1 MNWSEWTKATGLYLK
16 SQWGLSSVFASQV
29 AVLLAYF
36 FSYNLNPR
44 ITSGFR
50 DPKKQAAMR
59 EQWDSGNRAG
69 LRARPAAASKHSVT
83 NWIGQPA
90 AEAIDIVTNNDYQA
104 AQIARALKIGD
115 GLAFG
120 DPGHYYLT

>member
-1 MNWSEWTKATGLYLK
+1 MNWTAWLKSTAEYLK
-16 SQWGLSSVFASQV
+16 TNWGLSAAFSQQA

-59 EQWDSGNRAG
+59 EAWDAGQRAG
-69 LRARPAAASKHSVT
+69 LRARPAASSKHST
-83 NWIGQPA
+83 QNWLGAPA
-90 AEAIDIVTNNDYQA
+90 AEAIDIVTNNETMA

-120 DPGHYYLT
+120 DPGHYFLQ